1 MSFSRLLSL
10 PPEVIHNILASGDPD
25 SLASW
30 RACCRTLHGVIENDS
45 LLWKEQFLKRFDE
58 PYGNIAEVDGLF
70 FKKELRKFVKLNKLL
85 CARETSTKLKYMS
98 TIVENVVQ
106 LLKTAKSDDHE
117 SLNIQFLTSCFGFKG
132 NFPQL
137 LCNSSLYDSMRC
149 DALERAANRP
159 SYPTSSYWLREHVRP
174 TSEDSYPLTEIY
186 DCKPGQQLSAKLN
199 CLWGAF
205 NADDLTYDRHWFG
218 LAPNDHRVAGM
229 PFDPAAFISHAV
241 HEYARANVYDLR
253 RYVDANCWGPFQS
266 GGSQKVDWERVEA
279 IMILLSHNMAAFAKK
294 HVAHSDILN
303 KTWNHVFAGLS
314 PQPPSRLTL
323 SPEALDPYD
332 ITGTWMRIVCFLD
345 FRDLW
350 EFNFTRAPT
359 PLPNRHR
366 PPIRTEEA
374 IRFIIMNIHVI
385 RLSPPGDK
393 DGKALPVAH
402 FQGTAKLVR
411 PLGDGNDDSRLRG
424 MVRLTPEGEVRW
436 TSWSIFNGE
445 ERWRSEGVQVGG
457 IGSRRGVIGTW
468 FDKDFNEE
476 GPAGPTAFW
485 KSNYSDEQ

>member
-1 MSFSRLLSL
+1 MCPSRLLSL
-10 PPEVIHNILASGDPD
+10 PPEVIHNVLASGDSD

-30 RACCRTLHGVIENDS
+30 RACCRTLHSFIENDS
-45 LLWKEQFLKRFDE
+45 LLWKEHFLKRFDE

-70 FKKELRKFVKLNKLL
+70 FKRELQRFVKLNKIL
-85 CARETSTKLKYMS
+85 CASEGSTRFRFMS
-98 TIVENVVQ
+98 TIVEIAEQ
-106 LLKTAKSDDHE
+106 LLKTAKSGDHE

-137 LCNSSLYDSMRC
+137 LCDSSLYDSMRR

-159 SYPTSSYWLREHVRP
+159 THPTNNYWLRENARV
-174 TSEDSYPLTEIY
+174 TSEDPYPDTEIY
-186 DCKPGQQLSAKLN
+186 DCRPNQQLSAKLN

-205 NADDLTYDRHWFG
+205 DTHDSTYAYDRHWLE
-218 LAPNDHRVAGM
+218 LAPDDHRGAGI
-229 PFDPAAFISHAV
+229 DPAIFISHAV

-253 RYVDANCWGPFQS
+253 RYTNGNGWGPFQS
-266 GGSQKVDWERVEA
+266 DGSQRVDWERVEA
-279 IMILLSHNMAAFAKK
+279 IMILLSHNMAVFAEK
-294 HVAHSDILN
+294 HVAHDTN
-303 KTWNHVFAGLS
+303 KTWNQAFAGLS

-323 SPEALDPYD
+323 SPEAMDPYD

-350 EFNFTRAPT
+350 AFNFARDL
-359 PLPNRHR
+359 PLRNRHR
-366 PPIRTEEA
+366 PPIGTEEA
-374 IRFIIMNIHVI
+374 VRFIVMKVRVI

-393 DGKALPVAH
+393 DGKELPVAH

-411 PLGDGNDDSRLRG
+411 PLGVGDEGSRLRG

-445 ERWRSEGVQVGG
+445 ERWGSEGVQVGG
-457 IGSRRGVIGTW
+457 IGSKRGVIGTW

-485 KSNYSDEQ
+485 KTDYSTK